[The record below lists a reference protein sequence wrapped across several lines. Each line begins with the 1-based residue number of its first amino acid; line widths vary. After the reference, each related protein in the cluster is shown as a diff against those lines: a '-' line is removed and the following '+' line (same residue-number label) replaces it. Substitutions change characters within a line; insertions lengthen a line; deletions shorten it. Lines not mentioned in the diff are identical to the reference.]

1 MSAPEPPDLARLRAA
16 FASLA
21 DRPDRAGWPPA
32 DAERLFTA
40 LHGDMS
46 AEERRAVIEELV
58 RYPDAAAVWRLA
70 RELTPGQ
77 PMAKMNATAAAA
89 GDELA
94 LAAGA
99 SARASAGASDAQSA
113 AVSAQATSEGG
124 WTRTRTWLSVA
135 AAALIAVTGG
145 ALWQLQSTR
154 STQAPAY
161 RSATAT
167 IASRLPPD
175 APLPRANPVLRW
187 TAIDDARYHVRVL
200 TPSLDLL
207 DEADEIRVP
216 EYRLGADVLKRIPA
230 GGEILWQV
238 EAIVPGRA
246 SAVSPTFST
255 RVE

>member
-21 DRPDRAGWPPA
+21 DQPDQRGWPPA
-32 DAERLFTA
+32 DAERVFTA

-70 RELTPGQ
+70 RELTPEQ
-77 PMAKMNATAAAA
+77 AMAKMNATAAAY
-89 GDELA
+89 
-94 LAAGA
+94 AAP
-99 SARASAGASDAQSA
+99 ARRWN
-113 AVSAQATSEGG
+113 QA
-124 WTRTRTWLSVA
+124 RTWLSIA
-135 AAALIAVTGG
+135 AAALLLITLGG
-145 ALWQLQSTR
+145 LWQLQSMRRTD
-154 STQAPAY
+154 TPAY
-161 RSATAT
+161 RSAASA
-167 IASRLPPD
+167 IASRLPPGQ
-175 APLPRANPVLRW
+175 PLSRANPVLRW
-187 TAIDDARYHVRVL
+187 TEIADARYHVRVL

-207 DEADEIRVP
+207 DEADEIREP
-216 EYRLGADVLKRIPA
+216 AYRLREDVLRRIPS

-246 SAVSPTFST
+246 SAASPTFSV

>member
-21 DRPDRAGWPPA
+21 DQPDRAGWPPA

-46 AEERRAVIEELV
+46 AEERRAVIEELA

-70 RELTPGQ
+70 RELTPEQ
-77 PMAKMNATAAAA
+77 PMSTMNNTATAAAA
-89 GDELA
+89 GRESDTDVVM
-94 LAAGA
+94 AARARTAADAQAA
-99 SARASAGASDAQSA
+99 SAHGWN
-113 AVSAQATSEGG
+113 QA
-124 WTRTRTWLSVA
+124 RTWLSVA
-135 AAALIAVTGG
+135 AAALVVVTAG
-145 ALWQLQSTR
+145 ALWQLQTTR
-154 STQAPAY
+154 STQTPAY
-161 RSATAT
+161 RSATST
-167 IASRLPPD
+167 IASRLPPG

-187 TAIDDARYHVRVL
+187 TPIDDARYHVRVL